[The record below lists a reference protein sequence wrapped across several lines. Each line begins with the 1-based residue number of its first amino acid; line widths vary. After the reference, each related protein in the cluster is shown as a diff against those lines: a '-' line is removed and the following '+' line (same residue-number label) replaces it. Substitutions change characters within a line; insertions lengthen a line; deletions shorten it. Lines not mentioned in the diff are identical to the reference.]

1 MSKDLVY
8 SIALHLSVVGLT
20 FLTAPFALK
29 TPPKFDDVIR
39 VTTVS
44 MADIAPSQP
53 EIVPPTEIPKA
64 MEMAPE
70 ELPIDDPTTEPPVKV
85 EEPVEKP
92 KPKPKPKPENKPT
105 AQAAEGDKTQTGT
118 EEGKTEVQAPA
129 GTSIS
134 GVSVDNASFNYP
146 YWFTLTWS
154 KLNQNFRIPIQIDGK
169 VYCDIYFQVIKSG
182 RMIEVK
188 VSRSSGIKQFDDAC
202 VAAVERSAPFAPLP
216 AQFLDEII
224 GITITFTN

>member
-20 FLTAPFALK
+20 FLTAPFAIK
-29 TPPKFDDVIR
+29 TPPRFDDVIR
-39 VTTVS
+39 VTAVS
-44 MADIAPSQP
+44 MSDIAPTQP
-53 EIVPPTEIPKA
+53 ELVTPPEIPQA
-64 MEMAPE
+64 MEMLPE
-70 ELPIDDPTTEPPVKV
+70 EVPIDDPSTKPAVKV

-92 KPKPKPKPENKPT
+92 KPERKPENKPRAE
-105 AQAAEGDKTQTGT
+105 AQQGNRTQSGADS
-118 EEGKTEVQAPA
+118 GKTEVQAPA

-134 GVSVDNASFNYP
+134 GVSVDNAAFNYP
-146 YWFTLTWS
+146 YWFTLTWN

-182 RMIEVK
+182 RVIEVK
-188 VSRSSGIKQFDDAC
+188 VTNASGISQFDDAC

-216 AQFLDEII
+216 PQFLDEII

>member
-8 SIALHLSVVGLT
+8 SIALHLSVIGLT
-20 FLTAPFALK
+20 FLSAPFALHK
-29 TPPKFDDVIR
+29 PPKFDEVIR
-39 VTTVS
+39 VSMVS
-44 MADIAPSQP
+44 MPEIAPSQP
-53 EIVPPTEIPKA
+53 EAIAPPEVPQA
-64 MEMAPE
+64 MEMPPE
-70 ELPIDDPTTEPPVKV
+70 ELPIDAPSTEPPAKI

-92 KPKPKPKPENKPT
+92 KPKPKPDNKPKP
-105 AQAAEGDKTQTGT
+105 QAAEGNKTQSGA
-118 EEGKTEVQAPA
+118 EEGQTEVQAPA

-169 VYCDIYFQVIKSG
+169 VYCDVYFQVIKSG

-188 VSRSSGIKQFDDAC
+188 VAKSSGIPQFDDAC

-216 AQFLDEII
+216 PQFLDEII